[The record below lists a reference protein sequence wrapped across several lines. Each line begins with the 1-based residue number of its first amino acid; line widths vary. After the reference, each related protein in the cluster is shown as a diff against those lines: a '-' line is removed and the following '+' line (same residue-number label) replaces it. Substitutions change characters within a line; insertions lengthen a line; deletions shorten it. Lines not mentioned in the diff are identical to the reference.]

1 MNGDPRS
8 HGLWEA
14 SAPAAPTKPVAGNE
28 PVLEALRA
36 IVGPEGLLLG
46 EESVPYSK
54 GARYGDGRAYCVVR
68 PASTDEVSRVVSLC
82 STQNVQVVPQGAN
95 TGLVGGSSPDR
106 SGTQVI
112 LSLNRMRHRC
122 EVDPVN
128 RTVEVDAGVL
138 LHELN
143 DRLEPHGLWFPVD
156 LAADPSIGGMVSSN
170 TGGTRL
176 LKYGDVRHNLL
187 AIEAV
192 LFDPP
197 GEIVRLGK
205 PLRKNNTG
213 FDLMQLFVGTSGAAG
228 IITGATLEVAA
239 RPRQTVTALLVPAS
253 DDSVAALLTA
263 AEMELGDFLSAFEG
277 ISGNALNAALDHVPS
292 LRSPF
297 GSEAVPDFMLLIELS
312 ACTSVGQGLNLEALL
327 MRFLEDRLGHELL
340 NAVLGRGEALWHLR
354 HALSDGARALGKV
367 IGFDVSVRRSDV
379 MRFRHAAVN
388 LVADRYPGFQVVDF
402 GHVGDGGLHFN
413 LVWPHSLRRGYDEET
428 VNRMRDDVY
437 ELVVETFHGSYSAEH
452 GIGPH
457 NHAYYLRYT
466 APASLRL
473 SSHLQRVLDPGKLC
487 GTVQLGQPA
496 TPLFHG

>member
-1 MNGDPRS
+1 MITKS
-8 HGLWEA
+8 
-14 SAPAAPTKPVAGNE
+14 SAARET
-28 PVLEALRA
+28 LLDALRA

-46 EESVPYSK
+46 EETLPYAK
-54 GARYGDGRAYCVVR
+54 GARYGDGLARCVVR
-68 PASTDEVSRVVSLC
+68 PASTDEVSHVVSLC
-82 STQNVQVVPQGAN
+82 SKDNVQVLAQGAN
-95 TGLVGGSSPDR
+95 TGLVGGSTPDR

-143 DRLEPHGLWFPVD
+143 DRLEPHSLWFPVD

-197 GEIVRLGK
+197 GEIVSLGK

-228 IITGATLEVAA
+228 VITGATLEVAA
-239 RPRQTVTALLVPAS
+239 RPRQRVTALLVPAS
-253 DDSVAALLTA
+253 DDSVGALLTA
-263 AEMELGDFLSAFEG
+263 AESQLGDFLSAFEG
-277 ISGNALNAALDHVPS
+277 ISGTALKAALEHVPS
-292 LRSPF
+292 LRNPF
-297 GSEAVPDFMLLIELS
+297 GSEAVPDFTLLVELS
-312 ACTSVGQGLNLEALL
+312 ACTPVDQGVDLEALL
-327 MRFLEDRLGHELL
+327 MRFLEDRLGHDLS
-340 NAVLGRGEALWHLR
+340 NAVLGRGETLWHLR

-367 IGFDVSVRRSDV
+367 IGFDVSVRRSEV
-379 MRFRHAAVN
+379 MRLRRAAAN

-402 GHVGDGGLHFN
+402 GHVGDGGLHLN
-413 LVWPHSLRRGYDEET
+413 LVWPHSLGRAYDEEA
-428 VNRMRDDVY
+428 VNRMRDEVY
-437 ELVVETFHGSYSAEH
+437 ELVVKTFRGSYSAEH
-452 GIGPH
+452 GVGPH

-466 APASLRL
+466 APAALRL
-473 SSHLQRVLDPGKLC
+473 SGRLQRVLDPGQLC
-487 GTVQLGQPA
+487 GTVQYGQPA
-496 TPLFHG
+496 THVLADGLQVMG